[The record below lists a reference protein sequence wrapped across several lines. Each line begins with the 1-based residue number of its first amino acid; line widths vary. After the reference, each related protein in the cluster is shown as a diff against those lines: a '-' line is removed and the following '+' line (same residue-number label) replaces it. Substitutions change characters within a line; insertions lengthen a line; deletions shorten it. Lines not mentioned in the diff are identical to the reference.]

1 MNLYKLML
9 PVVTL
14 SLCLDKLRPPR
25 KEVSLMSHSIGS
37 QLSDEDA
44 QLIELNQ
51 LGSLLD
57 IYRLK
62 PGYIS
67 FLYGGGLCFIVV
79 GVVMLIFIITRIAIG
94 FPSTDPNAYL
104 EAVPLIIAL
113 LGVLLFGLITLGIAL
128 PEARSERVLL
138 CEHGLLQVKK
148 HLRSTQVEAAHWND
162 IRAIKRDGFRSYYIV
177 QQGKGALTLTLYQ
190 NIDELVEL
198 IKQRSREG

>member
-44 QLIELNQ
+44 QLIKLNQ

-62 PGYIS
+62 PGYIM
-67 FLYGGGLCFIVV
+67 FLYGGGLCVIAVE
-79 GVVMLIFIITRIAIG
+79 VVMLIVIIT
-94 FPSTDPNAYL
+94 S
-104 EAVPLIIAL
+104 IAL
-113 LGVLLFGLITLGIAL
+113 G
-128 PEARSERVLL
+128 
-138 CEHGLLQVKK
+138 
-148 HLRSTQVEAAHWND
+148 LRSTGPN
-162 IRAIKRDGFRSYYIV
+162 
-177 QQGKGALTLTLYQ
+177 
-190 NIDELVEL
+190 
-198 IKQRSREG
+198 

>member
-25 KEVSLMSHSIGS
+25 KEVSLMLHSIGS
-37 QLSDEDA
+37 QSSDGDA

-57 IYRLK
+57 IYRMK

-67 FLYGGGLCFIVV
+67 FLYGGGLCLIVV
-79 GVVMLIFIITRIAIG
+79 GVVLLIFIITRIAIG

-148 HLRSTQVEAAHWND
+148 HLRSTHVEAAHWND
-162 IRAIKRDGFRSYYIV
+162 IRAIKRDVFRSYYIV

-190 NIDELVEL
+190 KVDELVAL
-198 IKQRSREG
+198 IRQRSREG

>member
-1 MNLYKLML
+1 MEH
-9 PVVTL
+9 
-14 SLCLDKLRPPR
+14 SLQT
-25 KEVSLMSHSIGS
+25 

-44 QLIELNQ
+44 QLIKLNQ
-51 LGSLLD
+51 LGNLLD
-57 IYRLK
+57 IYRMK

-94 FPSTDPNAYL
+94 FPNTDPNAYL
-104 EAVPLIIAL
+104 EAVPLIIL
-113 LGVLLFGLITLGIAL
+113 SLGVLLCGLIALGIAL

-148 HLRSTQVEAAHWND
+148 HLRSTHVEVVRWND
-162 IRAIKRDGFRSYYIV
+162 IQAIKRDVFRSYYIV

-190 NIDELVEL
+190 KVDELVEL
-198 IKQRSREG
+198 IKQRSGVA